1 MEAIPKHDY
10 YRNRE
15 ALKAANTKDM
25 HRVMDDMEK
34 TVELMDLE
42 ELERRAVRRREE
54 EALRVI
60 REREV
65 LMEREEVERVA
76 TEDLRRKLS
85 MLDSNFPRAP
95 VGETTSSKIAKQ
107 KQQKQQQQQQQQQQQ
122 PTEEDV
128 PPLYD
133 DLPPPIPFSP
143 VPPPPTGES
152 TTTQPPPPSAPPSY
166 NDLTPPAAAPSYD
179 RIPLSRHRSENKLK
193 TNNNNTSSTSYQQQA
208 QSMRSLPV
216 EGNTQHH
223 VSSSSSM
230 GDTLPVPMEE
240 TEDGGGHQQ
249 QQPPPPPKVSFT
261 TLRTACT
268 MEYNALLKTQTVQT
282 FILSTYQGRINN
294 RPNLDSTNGCAVISP
309 LVAAQHL
316 ASPGSGISDSA
327 IEQIIDS
334 VAPPILNRVRNK
346 LGLGALA
353 LIIPSDVHDFLV
365 DEGILKQDKFVGVC
379 GGNLLDGVH
388 VKEFLDMMESG
399 GGSSDNNGSS
409 DGDDEEKKKKKKK
422 KGTVVAPNTATSTTT
437 NTTSKVAQKV
447 AATLFFHEH
456 VVSIVKVVL
465 SNGTSWFDIVD
476 SLPRRQNNGVM
487 GATRTRCKDRDSLR
501 TVLFWYASNKFSQTD
516 VQYIDSNEWDDTMCD
531 LDPRVF
537 QAFAWQE

>member
-15 ALKAANTKDM
+15 KLKAANNADM

-42 ELERRAVRRREE
+42 ELERREIRRRQE

-65 LMEREEVERVA
+65 LMKTEEAEKAA
-76 TEDLRRKLS
+76 TDDLRRKLS
-85 MLDSNFPRAP
+85 MLDSQFPRAP
-95 VGETTSSKIAKQ
+95 VGETTSKLAK
-107 KQQKQQQQQQQQQQQ
+107 QKQQQQQQQQ
-122 PTEEDV
+122 TEEDV
-128 PPLYD
+128 PPIYE

-143 VPPPPTGES
+143 VPPPTVES
-152 TTTQPPPPSAPPSY
+152 TTQPPPPSAPPSY
-166 NDLTPPAAAPSYD
+166 NEITPAAAPSYD
-179 RIPLSRHRSENKLK
+179 RIPLSRHRSEYKLK
-193 TNNNNTSSTSYQQQA
+193 TNTNTSSTSYQQA

-216 EGNTQHH
+216 EGGAHH
-223 VSSSSSM
+223 VRSGM
-230 GDTLPVPMEE
+230 GDTLPVPIDE
-240 TEDGGGHQQ
+240 TEDGGGSTASLSPLDPTPPPHQQ
-249 QQPPPPPKVSFT
+249 QQPPPPPPPPKVSFT

-282 FILSTYQGRINN
+282 FILSTYQGRIN

-316 ASPGSGISDSA
+316 ASPGSGISDLA
-327 IEQIIDS
+327 IEQIIDT

-379 GGNLLDGVH
+379 GGNLLDGLH
-388 VKEFLDMMESG
+388 VKDFLDMMESG
-399 GGSSDNNGSS
+399 GESDNDGSNGS
-409 DGDDEEKKKKKKK
+409 EKMKKKVA
-422 KGTVVAPNTATSTTT
+422 VVAPNTTSTT
-437 NTTSKVAQKV
+437 NTSKVAQKV

-476 SLPRRQNNGVM
+476 SLPRRQTGVM